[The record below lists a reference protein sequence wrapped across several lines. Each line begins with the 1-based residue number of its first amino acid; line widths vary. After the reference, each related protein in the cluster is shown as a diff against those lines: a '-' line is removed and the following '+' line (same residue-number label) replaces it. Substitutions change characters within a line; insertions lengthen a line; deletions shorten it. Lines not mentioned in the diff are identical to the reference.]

1 MPDVSKPILY
11 VGLDGPILI
20 PSLDHQDVFLQRG
33 VADYAKPFMHWA
45 KEHFDVRWL
54 AESGPRDAFYTARR
68 LSLPDDAVAPA
79 SFELSKTEAINPKEN
94 FYWID
99 GALIPEEVAWLRHHG
114 HEARFVHVDP
124 HVGVTPAHKE
134 LLSQKLR
141 G

>member
-1 MPDVSKPILY
+1 MPDVNKPVLY

-33 VADYAKPFMHWA
+33 VADYAKSFMHWA

-68 LSLPDDAVAPA
+68 LSLPDDAVAAA
-79 SFELSKTEAINPKEN
+79 SFQLSKTEAINPKEN

-99 GALIPEEVAWLRHHG
+99 GALIPSEVAWLQTHG
-114 HEARFVHVDP
+114 HEHRFVHVDSR
-124 HVGVTPAHKE
+124 VGVTPAHTE
-134 LLSQKLR
+134 QLSAKLR
-141 G
+141 R